1 MQLKKI
7 TIEGFKNIKNIT
19 LNFEDIVS
27 LISLNNYGKSNV
39 LEGIN
44 FAFTFINASNKL
56 RDTMMGWYRGIPLN
70 IENDSQNFMVDFYFY
85 EDFFYDDY
93 DDINNNI
100 INYGFEFVWDKNNNS
115 GKRIV
120 KEWLRLKK
128 DKKNHRFYNVIKRVN
143 NKCYY
148 KSSENG
154 RCDKFLYVDDN
165 ELVLE
170 LLLKRDY
177 VYYYPIIIRLLNTRV
192 YIDKNLNFNNT
203 FKDEYVVLK
212 DIKNFDLVEDCN
224 IPRVVYN
231 LKKEY
236 KREYDLLI
244 DSFCNL
250 FPNITNIIVKENIL
264 DNIPEDIE
272 LPEDIPYTIT
282 NKMYTIYVKDKNL
295 NQVLNIDQLSDGTK
309 RIFFLLTHLVLA
321 KINNISLIALEEPE
335 NCIHPKLLQQLVILM
350 DRLSGDCK
358 IIISSHSPYILDC
371 VNTSSVYVGKPN
383 DYGLADFSKINDR
396 KIYSLYRDAEKYSSS
411 VGQYLFELLSGDELD
426 LEMLFDYLEN

>member
-44 FAFTFINASNKL
+44 FAFMFISASNKL

-70 IENDSQNFMVDFYFY
+70 IENDSQNFTVDFYFY

-93 DDINNNI
+93 GDINNNI

-120 KEWLRLKK
+120 NEWLRLKK

-143 NKCYY
+143 NECYY
-148 KSSENG
+148 KSSVNG
-154 RCDKFLYVDDN
+154 RCDKFFYVNDN
-165 ELVLE
+165 ELALD

-212 DIKNFDLVEDCN
+212 NIKNFDLAEDCN

-250 FPNITNIIVKENIL
+250 FPNITSIVVKENIL
-264 DNIPEDIE
+264 DNFPEDIE
-272 LPEDIPYTIT
+272 IPEDIPYTIT

-350 DRLSGDCK
+350 DYLSGDCK

-371 VNTSSVYVGKPN
+371 VNTSNVYVGKPN

>member
-7 TIEGFKNIKNIT
+7 TIEGFKNIEKIT
-19 LNFEDIVS
+19 LSFENIVS

-44 FAFTFINASNKL
+44 FIFKFIRASDEL
-56 RDTMMGWYRGIPLN
+56 RDEMMGWYKGIPLN
-70 IENDSQNFMVDFYFY
+70 IKNDYQNFIVNFCFY
-85 EDFFYDDY
+85 EDSLQEKYS
-93 DDINNNI
+93 NI
-100 INYGFEFVWDKNNNS
+100 IDYGFEFIWDKNDNS
-115 GKRIV
+115 GKKIV

-143 NKCYY
+143 NECFY
-148 KSSENG
+148 KASVNG
-154 RCDKFLYVDDN
+154 RCDKYFNIKDN
-165 ELVLE
+165 QLALD
-170 LLLKRDY
+170 LLLKKDNL
-177 VYYYPIIIRLLNTRV
+177 YYYPIINKILNTRV

-203 FKDEYVVLK
+203 FKDNYFILK
-212 DIKNFDLVEDCN
+212 TVKKFDLVDDCN

-236 KREYDLLI
+236 EKEYDLLI

-250 FPNITNIIVKENIL
+250 FPNITNIVVKENITDTFKDL
-264 DNIPEDIE
+264 EMPD
-272 LPEDIPYTIT
+272 DIPYTIT

-295 NQVLNIDQLSDGTK
+295 NQALNIDQLSDGTK

-321 KINNISLIALEEPE
+321 KMNNISLIGLEEPE
-335 NCIHPKLLQQLVILM
+335 NCIHPKLLQQLIILM

-371 VNTSSVYVGKPN
+371 VETSNIYVGKPN
-383 DYGLADFSKINDR
+383 DYGLADFSKINNR
-396 KIYSLYRDAEKYSSS
+396 KINSLYRDAEKYSSS